1 MRILKV
7 SQTYAPFLEYGG
19 PPVKVR
25 ALAEGLVRRRHGVT
39 VLTVDWGI
47 AKRNE
52 FSPIEPTPYGLRLV
66 RNHVEAFYLPSRLRF
81 RTVTWNPHVK
91 RFCRER
97 LAEYDLAHIYGLYD
111 LLGPAIAKA
120 CRARGIPYVVEPIG
134 MFRPIVRSIWRKRM
148 YHLIWGQRLVASA
161 ARVIAT
167 SEQEVEELEVEGVAC
182 EKIFLRR
189 NGVELPEEFLP
200 SGAFA
205 ERWKLPARSKRV
217 LFLGRLVKKKS
228 PELLLEALA
237 LARARDPSLDACA
250 IFVGPDEGDGSLE
263 RLRTL
268 ASRPELSGRVHLVGP
283 LYGQDKWA
291 AYRDADVFV
300 LPSQNENFGNT
311 AAEAVAAGTPVIV
324 TDTCGIAP
332 LLAGRA
338 GLVVPHDAEALARAL
353 ERLLASDTLRAQLA
367 AGCAQVAPQLGW
379 EEPLTQMESL
389 YQELLPID
397 RRPTPT
403 GPRAA

>member
-25 ALAEGLVRRRHGVT
+25 ALAEGLARRRHQVT
-39 VLTVDWGI
+39 VLTADWGI
-47 AKRNE
+47 AARNE
-52 FSPIEPTPYGLRLV
+52 FAPIEATPFGFR
-66 RNHVEAFYLPSRLRF
+66 RVENQVETFYLPSRLRF
-81 RTVTWNPHVK
+81 RTVTWNPGVK

-97 LAEYDLAHIYGLYD
+97 LGDYDLAHIYGLYD

-120 CRARGIPYVVEPIG
+120 CRLRGIPYIVEPIG

-148 YHLIWGQRLVASA
+148 YHLIWGQRLVANA

-167 SEQEVEELEVEGVAC
+167 SGQEVEELEAGGVLRG
-182 EKIFLRR
+182 KILLRR
-189 NGVELPEEFLP
+189 NGVELPEGLLP
-200 SGAFA
+200 SGRFA
-205 ERWKLPARSKRV
+205 EKWKLPARAKRI

-237 LARARDPSLDACA
+237 LVRTRNPALDACA
-250 IFVGPDEGDGSLE
+250 IFAGPDGGDGSLE

-268 ASRPELSGRVHLVGP
+268 ASRPELSGRVYLVGP

-367 AGCAQVAPQLGW
+367 EGCAQVAPQLGW
-379 EEPLTQMESL
+379 EEPVAQMESL
-389 YQELLPID
+389 YEELLTAN
-397 RRPTPT
+397 RRQTPT
-403 GPRAA
+403 DPPAA